1 MYSMDLQTEKSIAG
15 PEVNE
20 ATAAIK
26 AVYDEFLNGKD
37 KARREHRAAVDVV
50 LKDID
55 ERQIEELKEKLRAL

>member
-1 MYSMDLQTEKSIAG
+1 MDLQTEKSIAS

-37 KARREHRAAVDVV
+37 KARREHRAAIDVV

-55 ERQIEELKEKLRAL
+55 ERQIRELKEKLKSL